1 MPVKR
6 KRDGG
11 RDSGAAQVALWGL
24 AVWLA
29 VCAGAWFFE
38 EELNSA
44 LMTPA
49 VWAYAGDNA
58 ALGIVGAA
66 AIVVANVVWL
76 PGGLVGP
83 WALAAGAVGCA
94 GAAVWMWWRGRG

>member
-1 MPVKR
+1 MKR

-11 RDSGAAQVALWGL
+11 RDSGAAQVALW
-24 AVWLA
+24 AIAAWLA

-38 EELNSA
+38 EELNAA

-49 VWAYAGDNA
+49 VWAYAGDNV

-66 AIVVANVVWL
+66 AIVAANVVWL
-76 PGGLVGP
+76 PGAVAGP

-94 GAAVWMWWRGRG
+94 GAAVWAGVRGRG